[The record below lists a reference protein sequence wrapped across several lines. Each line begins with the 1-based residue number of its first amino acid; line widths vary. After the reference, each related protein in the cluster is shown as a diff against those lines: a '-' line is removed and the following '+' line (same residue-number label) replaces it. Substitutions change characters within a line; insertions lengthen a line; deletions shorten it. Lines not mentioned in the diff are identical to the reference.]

1 MSLREKAFSSWKDSH
16 RIAACIGQ
24 VKALLNG
31 LGCLD
36 LGANHH
42 DDLVGA
48 VQELGSLLN
57 RRFQADLQAHIRLVL
72 GQSHIALHASI
83 HRF

>member
-36 LGANHH
+36 LGADHH
-42 DDLVGA
+42 DDLVGV
-48 VQELGSLLN
+48 VQELSSLLD
-57 RRFQADLQAHIRLVL
+57 RRFQADLQAHTEAFF
-72 GQSHIALHASI
+72 G
-83 HRF
+83 